1 MVHFPF
7 SQSSESS
14 SLNSPS
20 CWGVTSSFMPTRI
33 LSFPGGTSGKEPACQ
48 CRRHKR
54 HQFDPWVRKIPWRK
68 ARPPTSVY
76 FPGES
81 HRQRGLAGYSPW
93 GHKELDMTEATLHH
107 IHSVPLLKCPL
118 AASACQHPKTQSN
131 ICLFYSWN
139 QASECPLGEVNRQ
152 CYRATSDVWSP
163 VSAAPQYQSTIPSHV
178 LSINSFFYQPL
189 HRLHRFQFHSKRV
202 RAIDMISLHFPPL
215 SHFSSSP
222 FPDCNDSSFHP
233 RMSHVPV
240 FWISSPRILVYE
252 LPL

>member
-1 MVHFPF
+1 MVLFPF

-54 HQFDPWVRKIPWRK
+54 HQFDPWVGKILWRK
-68 ARPPTSVY
+68 AWPPTSVY
-76 FPGES
+76 FLGES
-81 HRQRGLAGYSPW
+81 HGQRGLAGYSPW
-93 GHKELDMTEATLHH
+93 GHQELGHDRSDFASHKLSSLVKVSFST
-107 IHSVPLLKCPL
+107 
-118 AASACQHPKTQSN
+118 SACQHPKTQSN

-139 QASECPLGEVNRQ
+139 QARECPLGEVNWP
-152 CYRATSDVWSP
+152 CYSATSDVWSP

-189 HRLHRFQFHSKRV
+189 NRLYGFQFHSKRV
-202 RAIDMISLHFPPL
+202 RVIDMISLHFPPL
-215 SHFSSSP
+215 SHFS
-222 FPDCNDSSFHP
+222 
-233 RMSHVPV
+233 
-240 FWISSPRILVYE
+240 
-252 LPL
+252 